1 MLPTAVN
8 PVAAIDLVFFAG
20 IMLSSAASLTC
31 HVSGLLTR
39 KSSGLFHNLP
49 GNGYISMLQELEFQV
64 LEVYRILDTAVAG
77 FAARTELCCPE
88 GCGHC
93 CSSEKVEATVL
104 ECIPLAFALFRT
116 LQAELIL
123 KRIEKDGD
131 ERRCVLYR
139 PDYTEAGLWG
149 CTQYKYRAVVCRL
162 FGFAGN
168 PDRQGIPQLAM
179 CRVMKEQAGG
189 GSAVIKSDDAK
200 SPMPLFVDA
209 GLRITTL
216 HPALG
221 IVRLPINMAL
231 REALLKVGVM
241 LAFTTPQISCLPD
254 DHEEPP
260 NKPMFPCPP
269 VGRRAA

>member
-1 MLPTAVN
+1 
-8 PVAAIDLVFFAG
+8 
-20 IMLSSAASLTC
+20 
-31 HVSGLLTR
+31 
-39 KSSGLFHNLP
+39 
-49 GNGYISMLQELEFQV
+49 MLQELEFQV
-64 LEVYRILDTAVAG
+64 LEVYRILDAAVAG
-77 FAARTELCCPE
+77 FAARTGLCCPD

-104 ECIPLAFALFRT
+104 ECIPLAFALFRS

-123 KRIEKDGD
+123 KRLENDGH

-139 PDYTEAGLWG
+139 PDYTEAGVGG
-149 CTQYKYRAVVCRL
+149 CTQYQYRAVVCRL

-168 PDRQGIPQLAM
+168 HDRTGLPQLAM
-179 CRVMKEQAGG
+179 CRVMKERTRGG
-189 GSAVIKSDDAK
+189 PATIKIDDAE

-221 IVRLPINMAL
+221 TVRLPINMAL
-231 REALLKVGVM
+231 REALLKVGIM
-241 LAFTTPQISCLPD
+241 LALTTPRTPSVLS

-269 VGRRAA
+269 LGRRAA